1 MTGVGYRPPTG
12 GPAEAAMI
20 TGEHP
25 YPNYVF
31 TFLRPNQ
38 RIVDREYATDTLLV
52 ADYDGVSYSNPQYV
66 DYESYNH
73 IFVNTS
79 SKQYRR
85 IQDHISYAVHH
96 VWFYNKLT
104 ALDLHKQS
112 KSQLPDNLKNMTLHW
127 QGLTQ
132 INQAIP
138 W

>member
-1 MTGVGYRPPTG
+1 MT
-12 GPAEAAMI
+12 

-66 DYESYNH
+66 DYESYKH

-79 SKQYRR
+79 SAEYKR
-85 IQDHISYAVHH
+85 IQDHIIYAVQH
-96 VWFYNKLT
+96 VWYYNKLT

-112 KSQLPDNLKNMTLHW
+112 ESQLPDDLKDTSPCW

-132 INQAIP
+132 INKAII

>member
-1 MTGVGYRPPTG
+1 MT
-12 GPAEAAMI
+12 

-52 ADYDGVSYSNPQYV
+52 ATYDGVSYSNPQYV
-66 DYESYNH
+66 DYESYKH

-79 SKQYRR
+79 SAEYRR
-85 IQDHISYAVHH
+85 IQDHIIYAVQH
-96 VWFYNKLT
+96 VWYYNKLT

-112 KSQLPDNLKNMTLHW
+112 ESQLPDDLKDTSPSW
-127 QGLTQ
+127 QGLTR
-132 INQAIP
+132 INKAII